1 MTPQQAEHL
10 RQAQAAMGIG
20 NRRPSPVEQA
30 QETRWQA
37 TQQGTIVPSDL
48 APLDRV
54 VGERDE
60 WVEGWAS

>member
-10 RQAQAAMGIG
+10 RQLRAFAGI
-20 NRRPSPVEQA
+20 RQPSPVEQA
-30 QETRWQA
+30 QEARWQA
-37 TQQGTIVPSDL
+37 TQHGALAPTDL

-60 WVEGWAS
+60 WVEGWAA

>member
-30 QETRWQA
+30 QEARWQA
-37 TQQGTIVPSDL
+37 TQHGALAQSDL
-48 APLDRV
+48 APSDRE
-54 VGERDE
+54 VGEREE